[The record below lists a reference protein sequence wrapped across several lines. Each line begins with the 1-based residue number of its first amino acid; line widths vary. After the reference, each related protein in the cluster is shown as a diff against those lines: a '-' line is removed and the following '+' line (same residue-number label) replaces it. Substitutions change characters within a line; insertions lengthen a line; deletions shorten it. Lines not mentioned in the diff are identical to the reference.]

1 MFIHYYTSPHHC
13 WSLQV
18 PPSAAF
24 CLSIQKGPKKFT
36 FLFRK
41 PSSSSSWLI
50 IVAAAVVV
58 VVSQYHQ
65 TTGKERERERERE
78 RPTDPPFAPCCI
90 IKSPL
95 AVGSAL
101 CSALLL
107 FSSDRQKK
115 GRTHY
120 TRCNSHWLVEEEEGE
135 EEGPLVDFFFFL
147 YILFIVDRLSPGG
160 RVPARLVAAVVVLVA
175 VVCDIGS
182 AYNVLTVYDAYIGE
196 NNTKSIPFFHSFPS
210 PFFDVITSSS
220 SSLRAYADAYVKG
233 GRQQQ
238 IQSRCRCRCCRR
250 RCVIDVSIECGGWRK
265 EKRGD
270 AENADNTIQCV
281 SNDYVTHYND
291 TDLRLAAAA
300 AVPTKRHCRCC

>member
-120 TRCNSHWLVEEEEGE
+120 TRCNSHWLVEEEGE
-135 EEGPLVDFFFFL
+135 EEGPLFDFFFFL